1 MGNDII
7 FSFKLIR
14 ENKLTLDGWLQ
25 LMSSDDRRRLL
36 PNNCFPIDEF
46 LNQYIDRIN
55 HIQTSKDFSFLKRK
69 NIFMNS
75 KGSCLM
81 SKQKECIKEI
91 KLLDSEIDLCNRIRN
106 LLNQGVWRDLQ
117 FKKEYTDYEILQI
130 ALNRLMNELTFRY

>member
-1 MGNDII
+1 
-7 FSFKLIR
+7 
-14 ENKLTLDGWLQ
+14 
-25 LMSSDDRRRLL
+25 
-36 PNNCFPIDEF
+36 
-46 LNQYIDRIN
+46 
-55 HIQTSKDFSFLKRK
+55 
-69 NIFMNS
+69 
-75 KGSCLM
+75 M